1 MGRITRKLAMAGLW
15 GSGIHLPR
23 NDCYFC
29 ALRGGVKGLA
39 YTFQVLGTFAQVM
52 ERTPVEDLY

>member
-1 MGRITRKLAMAGLW
+1 MAGLW

-29 ALRGGVKGLA
+29 VLRGGVKGLA

-52 ERTPVEDLY
+52 ERTPVEDLYWAVLSN